1 MEIPVQPYRGVLR
14 LGNDVRGVDPHAS
27 APRIVKHA
35 MTSENKTRGVAVLGF
50 VALAAFLLAAAPG
63 ARGQVSRYLG
73 SITAINGD
81 TLTVRTDAGD
91 VHQVQVPTTA
101 ALKRIAPGEKDL
113 TKAESLD
120 FSSLAVGDRVLVT
133 LDPNF
138 TGAPPQAARIIA
150 IKQADVAKKQEA
162 ENAAWNQGVHGLV
175 KSFDATTGV
184 IVVTTR
190 MGSITQN
197 VNVNTSAATVLKRY
211 VPGSVRFDEAQP
223 APIGAIH
230 PGDQLWARGTTNADE
245 TAIAAVGVVS
255 GSFRSIPGTVISI
268 DTAASTVTVTG
279 LSTKKPVTVR
289 ISADAQLRRLDDN
302 VAAMLAVRLKGNPAA
317 GGGRAA
323 NGGGGG
329 GGGGQRSF
337 NQGGG
342 AGPGRM
348 DLETTLERAPQIQ
361 LGALKKS
368 DAVMIVAT
376 EDASGLNA
384 VNLLAGVEPL
394 LEAPE
399 AQDLLSSWSLSSGEG
414 EAAQ

>member
-1 MEIPVQPYRGVLR
+1 MPPGT
-14 LGNDVRGVDPHAS
+14 N
-27 APRIVKHA
+27 APRPWSMKS
-35 MTSENKTRGVAVLGF
+35 MRSESKTRGFAVLGI
-50 VALAAFLLAAAPG
+50 VTLATFLLAGAPG
-63 ARGQVSRYLG
+63 ARAQVPRYLG

-81 TLTVRTDAGD
+81 TLTVKTDASD
-91 VHQVQVPTTA
+91 VHQVQVPATA
-101 ALKRIAPGEKDL
+101 ALKRIAPGQTDL
-113 TKAESLD
+113 SKAEPLD

-133 LDPNF
+133 LDPNAAGG
-138 TGAPPQAARIIA
+138 TPQAARIIA
-150 IKQADVAKKQEA
+150 IKQADVAQKQEA
-162 ENAAWNQGVHGLV
+162 ENVAWNQGVHGLV
-175 KSFDATTGV
+175 KSVDATTGV

-230 PGDQLWARGTTNADE
+230 SGDQLWARGTRNADG
-245 TAIAAVGVVS
+245 TAIAADGVVS
-255 GSFRSIPGTVISI
+255 GGFRSIPGTVIST
-268 DTAASTVTVTG
+268 DTAASTVTVKD

-302 VAAMLAVRLKGNPAA
+302 VATMLAARLKGNPAG

-323 NGGGGG
+323 YGGGG

-384 VNLLAGVEPL
+384 VKLLAGVEPL

>member
-1 MEIPVQPYRGVLR
+1 M
-14 LGNDVRGVDPHAS
+14 
-27 APRIVKHA
+27 
-35 MTSENKTRGVAVLGF
+35 AVLGA

-63 ARGQVSRYLG
+63 ARAQLMRYLG

-81 TLTVRTDAGD
+81 TLTVKTDAGD

-101 ALKRIAPGEKDL
+101 VLKRIAPGQTDL
-113 TKAESLD
+113 TKAEPLD

-133 LDPNF
+133 LDPNA
-138 TGAPPQAARIIA
+138 TGGTPQAARIIA

-175 KSFDATTGV
+175 KSVDATAGV

-190 MGSITQN
+190 IGPITKD
-197 VNVNTSAATVLKRY
+197 VTVNTTAATMLKRY
-211 VPGSVRFDEAQP
+211 APGSVVFDQAQP

-230 PGDQLWARGTTNADE
+230 PGDQLWARGTRNADG
-245 TAIAAVGVVS
+245 TVIAADGIVS
-255 GSFRSIPGTVISI
+255 GTFRSIPGTVIST
-268 DTAASTVTVTG
+268 DATASTVTVKD
-279 LSTKKPVTVR
+279 LSAKKSAQPVTVR
-289 ISADAQLRRLDDN
+289 ISADAQMRRLDDN
-302 VAAMLAVRLKGNPAA
+302 VATRLAAGLKGNAA
-317 GGGRAA
+317 GAGGRGAY
-323 NGGGGG
+323 GGGGGANGG

-342 AGPGRM
+342 AGAGRM
-348 DLETTLERAPQIQ
+348 DLETILDRAPEIQ
-361 LGALKKS
+361 LGALKKG

-376 EDASGLNA
+376 EDASGLSA
-384 VNLLAGVEPL
+384 VKLLAGVEPL

-399 AQDLLSSWSLSSGEG
+399 AADLLSSWSLSSGEG

>member
-1 MEIPVQPYRGVLR
+1 
-14 LGNDVRGVDPHAS
+14 
-27 APRIVKHA
+27 VK
-35 MTSENKTRGVAVLGF
+35 N
-50 VALAAFLLAAAPG
+50 
-63 ARGQVSRYLG
+63 
-73 SITAINGD
+73 
-81 TLTVRTDAGD
+81 
-91 VHQVQVPTTA
+91 
-101 ALKRIAPGEKDL
+101 
-113 TKAESLD
+113 
-120 FSSLAVGDRVLVT
+120 
-133 LDPNF
+133 
-138 TGAPPQAARIIA
+138 
-150 IKQADVAKKQEA
+150 
-162 ENAAWNQGVHGLV
+162 
-175 KSFDATTGV
+175 
-184 IVVTTR
+184 
-190 MGSITQN
+190 
-197 VNVNTSAATVLKRY
+197 
-211 VPGSVRFDEAQP
+211 
-223 APIGAIH
+223 
-230 PGDQLWARGTTNADE
+230 
-245 TAIAAVGVVS
+245 
-255 GSFRSIPGTVISI
+255 
-268 DTAASTVTVTG
+268 

-302 VAAMLAVRLKGNPAA
+302 VATMLAARLKGNPAG

-323 NGGGGG
+323 YGGGG

-384 VNLLAGVEPL
+384 VKLLAGVEPL

>member
-1 MEIPVQPYRGVLR
+1 MR
-14 LGNDVRGVDPHAS
+14 
-27 APRIVKHA
+27 
-35 MTSENKTRGVAVLGF
+35 SESKTRGVAVLGF
-50 VALAAFLLAAAPG
+50 VALAAFLLASAPG

-81 TLTVRTDAGD
+81 TLAVKTDAGD
-91 VHQVQVPTTA
+91 VHQVQVPATA

-113 TKAESLD
+113 TKAEPLD
-120 FSSLAVGDRVLVT
+120 YSSLAVGDRVLVT
-133 LDPNF
+133 LDLNF

-150 IKQADVAKKQEA
+150 IKQTDVAKKQEA
-162 ENAAWNQGVHGLV
+162 ENTAWNQGVHGLV
-175 KSFDATTGV
+175 KSIDVTTDL

-211 VPGSVRFDEAQP
+211 APGSVVFDQAQL

-230 PGDQLWARGTTNADE
+230 PGDQLWARGTKNTDG
-245 TAIAAVGVVS
+245 TAIAADGVVS

-268 DTAASTVTVTG
+268 DTAASTVTVKD
-279 LSTKKPVTVR
+279 LSTKKPVTIR
-289 ISADAQLRRLDDN
+289 ISTDAQLRRLGEN
-302 VAAMLAVRLKGNPAA
+302 VAARLAAGLKGNPA
-317 GGGRAA
+317 GGGRGV
-323 NGGGGG
+323 NGGG

-337 NQGGG
+337 NQGGS
-342 AGPGRM
+342 AGLGRM
-348 DLETTLERAPQIQ
+348 DLETTLERAPEIQI
-361 LGALKKS
+361 GALKKG

-376 EDASGLNA
+376 EDASGLSA
-384 VNLLAGVEPL
+384 VKLLAGVEPL

-399 AQDLLSSWSLSSGEG
+399 AQDLLASWSLSSGEG